1 MIPLVQ
7 VKQNWKFLPR
17 FLSSDVIIC
26 VNILSIFCLRTSPI
40 PIGLT
45 PGFLSRN
52 IRRHELYTIKFSRE
66 ITSVAFVA

>member
-7 VKQNWKFLPR
+7 VKHNWKFLPR
-17 FLSSDVIIC
+17 FLSSDVITC

-40 PIGLT
+40 PIGPTL
-45 PGFLSRN
+45 GFLSRI
-52 IRRHELYTIKFSRE
+52 IRRQELHTVRFSRE